1 MIKVN
6 RQNLSSS
13 HEAPW
18 LVLDLVMMGLLLLNL
33 VWIVFDSLYATNF
46 FRQTLLGSWPEF
58 VDAYRPIH
66 HNFALYDLF
75 FVGIFFSEFCLRWIV
90 AIRRKEYLRWYFYPF
105 SHWYD
110 LIGCLPLSGARI
122 FRFLRIFSIL
132 YRLHKYQIINLR
144 DTVIFRFMAFYY
156 DVFVEELSDRIVVK
170 VLSDAQ
176 KDIEAGSPLIDDI
189 MQNILAKRTPILTRW
204 VASVMVHTGQN
215 IEDASTGNAIKAHV
229 RQSVGKAVRD
239 NNQVSTLSL
248 VPVLGI
254 SIERT
259 LEYAVTD
266 IVTQSIINLLK
277 DITPEKLDNFIEEG
291 LTDFSSDDHQLNQE
305 ALNVITECIEL
316 VKGHVSS
323 QRWKQVLKDRD
334 EALGRSDKPEGAT

>member
-18 LVLDLVMMGLLLLNL
+18 LVLDLIMMGLLLINL
-33 VWIVFDSLYATNF
+33 VWIIFDSLYATQFVRDTVLGPWPDFVELYRPVHENF
-46 FRQTLLGSWPEF
+46 F
-58 VDAYRPIH
+58 
-66 HNFALYDLF
+66 LYDLIF
-75 FVGIFFSEFCLRWIV
+75 IGIFFSEFCLRWIV
-90 AIRRKEYLRWYFYPF
+90 AIRKKEYLRWYFYPF
-105 SHWYD
+105 AHWYD
-110 LIGCLPLSGARI
+110 LVGCLPLSGARI

-144 DTVIFRFMAFYY
+144 DTAIFRFVAFYY

-170 VLSDAQ
+170 VLTDAQ
-176 KDIEAGSPLIDDI
+176 KDIEAGSPLIEDI

-204 VASVMVHTGQN
+204 VSSVMVHTGQN

-239 NNQVSTLSL
+239 NDQVSTLSL
-248 VPVLGI
+248 IPVLG
-254 SIERT
+254 SGIERT
-259 LEYAVTD
+259 LEDAVTD

-277 DITPEKLDNFIEEG
+277 DITPEKLDDFVEEG

-316 VKGHVSS
+316 VKGHVST
-323 QRWKQVLKDRD
+323 QRWKQVLEDRD
-334 EALGRSDKPEGAT
+334 RELGRDNKAEIQE